1 METFMFEK
9 WLIAVKS
16 GDPAK
21 FEALLADDFV
31 MTSIRSGK
39 TYDKTKVFEW
49 CSDNTND
56 VIECLL
62 EDDNV
67 FLIQGRDTNSD
78 GETYAY
84 MEFYEHDGQ
93 HVKSGKVVVAKA
105 E

>member
-1 METFMFEK
+1 MFIFEK
-9 WLIAVKS
+9 WLVAVKS

-67 FLIQGRDTNSD
+67 LLIQGRDTNSD

-93 HVKSGKVVVAKA
+93 LVKSGKVVVAKA